1 MRNGRIGV
9 LALIAGGFVFSA
21 MTCASRAVPAQ
32 PAPSGLSSKTVTGGS
47 PEGLSAPRSFV
58 STHTGTFGG
67 TSITYTVTAADT
79 FLGAA
84 TGHPTATIFAFSYL
98 REGVKDPATR
108 PVTFIFNGGPG
119 SSSLWIHVGALGP
132 RIVELGDALHPPT
145 VGPFPQMR
153 ANPLSPLDVTDLVF
167 IDPVGTG
174 FSHLLPGG
182 KPEQYYGVE
191 EDARA
196 TAEFI
201 ETWLT
206 KNHRWSSPKFVLGE
220 SYGTIRVCELV
231 KVAFGGP
238 FAGAQLPAI
247 TFNGAILL
255 GTALGGGGGDAS
267 LQSAFPSLA
276 AVAWYHGRVDKAGR
290 TFESFLQEARQF
302 AATDYGA
309 ALYAG
314 SRLTPEQRQATAK
327 RMAALT
333 GLSEEYVLK
342 NNLRIS
348 AHGFAE
354 ELLRDRHLQ
363 LGLYDG
369 RYVLASDGA
378 GPDPVADDPAMAQ
391 YVPAFVAAFHEYL
404 HDELRLP
411 IEESYQVIAFG
422 DVNAHWKYESR
433 GEEGTY
439 AADLAAAMRRTPAMR
454 LMVGAGYYD
463 LVTPAGAAEYAFSH
477 VDMPRDRVSI
487 KYYESGHMA
496 YLGIEPTKEFM
507 RDLRAFLTGGD

>member
-1 MRNGRIGV
+1 VRVTKCLGVASSRMRNGQIRV
-9 LALIAGGFVFSA
+9 LALVGAVAAGLVFSA
-21 MTCASRAVPAQ
+21 SSRASGAES
-32 PAPSGLSSKTVTGGS
+32 APST
-47 PEGLSAPRSFV
+47 PRSFV
-58 STHTGTFGG
+58 STHTGSFGG
-67 TSITYTVTAADT
+67 TSITYSVTAADT
-79 FLGAA
+79 YLEAGA
-84 TGHPTATIFAFSYL
+84 GHPTATIFAFSYL
-98 REGVKDPATR
+98 RQGVRDPATR

-132 RIVELGDALHPPT
+132 RIVDLGDALHPPT
-145 VGPFPQMR
+145 AGPFPQIR

-206 KNHRWSSPKFVLGE
+206 QNHRWSSPKFVLGE
-220 SYGTIRVCELV
+220 SYGTVRVCELV
-231 KVAFGGP
+231 KVAYGGP
-238 FAGAQLPAI
+238 FAGGQLPAI

-255 GTALGGGGGDAS
+255 GTALGGGSGYAA
-267 LQSAFPSLA
+267 LQSALPSLA
-276 AVAWYHGRVDKAGR
+276 AVAWYHGKIDKGGR
-290 TFESFLQEARQF
+290 TFESFIEEARQF

-314 SRLTPEQRQATAK
+314 NRLTPEQRQAIAK

-333 GLSEEYVLK
+333 GLPEDYLLK
-342 NNLRIS
+342 NDLRIS
-348 AHGFAE
+348 PRAFAE
-354 ELLRDRHLQ
+354 ELLRDRHQ
-363 LGLYDG
+363 QVGLYDG
-369 RYVLASDGA
+369 RYVLPSDGA
-378 GPDPVADDPAMAQ
+378 GPDPVADDPAMGQ

-404 HDELRLP
+404 HDELHIPL
-411 IEESYQVIAFG
+411 EESYQVIAFR
-422 DVNAHWKYESR
+422 DVNAHWKF
-433 GEEGTY
+433 GPQGLQGQEGLY

-463 LVTPAGAAEYAFSH
+463 LVTPFGAAEYALSQ
-477 VDMPRDRVSI
+477 VDLPHDRVFF

-496 YLGIEPTKEFM
+496 YLGIQPTKEFM

>member
-1 MRNGRIGV
+1 MSNRQTRLPAL
-9 LALIAGGFVFSA
+9 LAGSFLFAALSCVSQA
-21 MTCASRAVPAQ
+21 QSAQ
-32 PAPSGLSSKTVTGGS
+32 PAASGSSSRAAGS
-47 PEGLSAPRSFV
+47 APPEALPAPRSFV

-67 TSITYTVTAADT
+67 TSLTYTVIAADT

-84 TGHPTATIFAFSYL
+84 TGHPTATIFAFTYL
-98 REGVKDPATR
+98 RQGVRDPATR

-132 RIVELGDALHPPT
+132 RILALGEALHPPT
-145 VGPFPQMR
+145 AGPFPRMV
-153 ANPLSPLDVTDLVF
+153 ANPLSPLDETDLVF

-201 ETWLT
+201 EAWLT
-206 KNHRWSSPKFVLGE
+206 KYHRWASPKYVLGE

-231 KVAFGGP
+231 KVAYGGP
-238 FAGAQLPAI
+238 FAGGQLPAI

-255 GTALGGGGGDAS
+255 GTALGGGAGYAS

-276 AVAWYHGRVDKAGR
+276 AVAWYHGKVNKQGR
-290 TFESFLQEARQF
+290 TFESFIEEARQF

-314 SRLTPEQRQATAK
+314 RRLKPEQREAIAK
-327 RMAALT
+327 RMAELT
-333 GLSEEYVLK
+333 GLSEDYVLK
-342 NNLRIS
+342 SDLRIT
-348 AHGFAE
+348 ARAFAG

-363 LGLYDG
+363 IGLYDG

-404 HDELRLP
+404 DDELRIPL
-411 IEESYQVIAFG
+411 EESYQVIAFR
-422 DVNAHWKYESR
+422 DVNAHWKYGSQA
-433 GEEGTY
+433 EEGLY
-439 AADLAAAMRRTPAMR
+439 AGDLAAAMRRTPAMR
-454 LMVGAGYYD
+454 LMIGAGYYD
-463 LVTPAGAAEYAFSH
+463 LVTPFGAAEYALSQ
-477 VDMPRDRVSI
+477 VDMPRDRVFF
-487 KYYESGHMA
+487 KYYGSGHMS
-496 YLGIEPTKEFM
+496 YLGHEPTKEFM
-507 RDLRAFLTGGD
+507 GDLRAFLTGG